1 MAEVQASARF
11 SNGLA
16 VDALGAWLRQERLG
30 RGLSLE
36 EVARKAKVS
45 PSMISEVGR
54 GAKVPSILV
63 LESNGDGLGYEHPAS
78 S

>member
-1 MAEVQASARF
+1 MGWQLIRWVR
-11 SNGLA
+11 GCGRR
-16 VDALGAWLRQERLG
+16 VLG

-45 PSMISEVGR
+45 RSMISEVER

-63 LESNGDGLGYEHPAS
+63 LESNGDGLGYEHRAS